1 MLLKRIFK
9 AFGEFKT
16 QKFPQ
21 APTQLVP
28 TSHISNEE
36 KRKRHGT
43 RVFLFKSF
51 EKKAKLTRIY
61 NGKQRLG
68 SRALLKSHLSLVTHR
83 YYINFFPK
91 PLLPLEK
98 SWLNA

>member
-1 MLLKRIFK
+1 MLLKCIFK

-16 QKFPQ
+16 QKFPL

-28 TSHISNEE
+28 TSHINNEE

-51 EKKAKLTRIY
+51 EKKVKLTRIY
-61 NGKQRLG
+61 NGKPRLG
-68 SRALLKSHLSLVTHR
+68 SRALLKSHLFLVTYR

-91 PLLPLEK
+91 PLIPLEK